1 MKLAILGGGIS
12 GKAAARL
19 ARKKEF
25 TVKIFDDS
33 PDSEFYAPPSA
44 LTEFNPSMAVTSPGI
59 PNDSPLMS
67 VITGLGIPFRAELDF
82 ACGFCKKTVIAVT
95 GTNGKTTTVELT
107 TKILSALGYNAIACG
122 NIGLPLSEAITDNP
136 EADVFITEVSSFQ
149 LDACREFAPRAA
161 ALLNIRPDHLDRY
174 SGFDAY
180 RKSKYSIFRNMPK
193 THFKIINSAL
203 PLHPENKLSF
213 STKDTSAELF
223 MSGNKLYFKGKF
235 KAELAGRNLTGR
247 HNDENILAAAGLIAA
262 FTGEETLDSISFANT
277 VKNFRPGNHRQEI
290 FMKKNGITCVNDSK
304 ATNPDAVLAAFE
316 KFANGK
322 NIRILLGG
330 LDKNMDFSPLKTVQK
345 NIIRAALIGESAKKI
360 AEALSG
366 TEHTIFD
373 KMETATKY
381 LVEGAGPGETIIL
394 SPGCASMD
402 MFKNYIER
410 GKRFKEIVS
419 KITNC

>member
-1 MKLAILGGGIS
+1 
-12 GKAAARL
+12 
-19 ARKKEF
+19 
-25 TVKIFDDS
+25 
-33 PDSEFYAPPSA
+33 
-44 LTEFNPSMAVTSPGI
+44 
-59 PNDSPLMS
+59 
-67 VITGLGIPFRAELDF
+67 
-82 ACGFCKKTVIAVT
+82 
-95 GTNGKTTTVELT
+95 
-107 TKILSALGYNAIACG
+107 
-122 NIGLPLSEAITDNP
+122 
-136 EADVFITEVSSFQ
+136 
-149 LDACREFAPRAA
+149 
-161 ALLNIRPDHLDRY
+161 
-174 SGFDAY
+174 
-180 RKSKYSIFRNMPK
+180 
-193 THFKIINSAL
+193 
-203 PLHPENKLSF
+203 
-213 STKDTSAELF
+213 
-223 MSGNKLYFKGKF
+223 
-235 KAELAGRNLTGR
+235 
-247 HNDENILAAAGLIAA
+247 
-262 FTGEETLDSISFANT
+262 
-277 VKNFRPGNHRQEI
+277 
-290 FMKKNGITCVNDSK
+290 MKKNGITCVNDSK